1 MRSSLLLSAY
11 VELLLFY
18 VIVPPLEIRT
28 DTFLKEA
35 DRFFLKNVLLN
46 T

>member
-35 DRFFLKNVLLN
+35 DRFFFEKCIA
-46 T
+46 